1 MSRQKDEAI
10 YRKGWND
17 GFAKGA
23 AAARFQLEAEN
34 AELRELVRDSASL
47 LDATCDTYY
56 EDDYHAIIDRMR
68 ELGVEV

>member
-1 MSRQKDEAI
+1 M
-10 YRKGWND
+10 
-17 GFAKGA
+17 
-23 AAARFQLEAEN
+23 N
-34 AELRELVRDSASL
+34 ATDELRELVRDSASL